1 MTHDIIVNGIGPPTK
16 YIQLNV
22 ISDVTYLIKHMFM
35 HISLHFKW
43 WDQVILP
50 FGNLI

>member
-22 ISDVTYLIKHMFM
+22 ISDVTYLIKHVFM
-35 HISLHFKW
+35 QISLHFK
-43 WDQVILP
+43 
-50 FGNLI
+50 